1 MASRAAGVD
10 LGGTK
15 VQGVV
20 VDKAGD
26 QLATAVAS
34 TPVRGGPQSVVEQV
48 AAVVR
53 AAAANAGVGVDE
65 LDGVGVGSAGTV
77 SSGAGL
83 VLYAGNLSGF
93 ERPVPLARLVA
104 GALGLDPAAVRI
116 ENDVNVATLAEYRAG
131 AAHGLDSL
139 LAVFAGTGV
148 GGAVVLGGR
157 LRQGARGA
165 AGEIGHTIVVQ
176 DGERCPCGRRGCVE
190 AYAGRTPMERAVREA
205 VAAGRATE
213 LPAIQERLG
222 RSRLDTLVLAEGLA
236 LGDELAA
243 ELVDRAARAL
253 GTAIG
258 SACNLLDVQGVLLG
272 GGLADGLG
280 EPFVRQVE
288 RALRP
293 LLLADEPP
301 VEVRRTALGG
311 MAGAIGAGL
320 LVHEPSSPP

>member
-1 MASRAAGVD
+1 MAGQAAGVD

-15 VQGVV
+15 VQGVIL
-20 VDKAGD
+20 DKAGN

-34 TPVRGGPQSVVEQV
+34 TPVRGGPASVVEHI

-53 AAAANAGVGVDE
+53 AAAANAGLGVEE

-77 SSGAGL
+77 SPGAGL

-104 GALGLDPAAVRI
+104 GALSLDPAAVRV
-116 ENDVNVATLAEYRAG
+116 ENDVNVATLAEYRIGAG
-131 AAHGLDSL
+131 QGLDSL

-165 AGEIGHTIVVQ
+165 AGEIGHTTVVM
-176 DGERCPCGRRGCVE
+176 DGEPCPCGRRGCAE
-190 AYAGRTPMERAVREA
+190 AYAGRTPMERALRAA
-205 VAAGRATE
+205 VAGGRATG
-213 LPAIQERLG
+213 LPAIQRRLG
-222 RSRLDTLVLAEGLA
+222 RSRLDTVVLAEALA
-236 LGDELAA
+236 LGDELAV
-243 ELVDRAARAL
+243 ELVARAARAL

-272 GGLADGLG
+272 GGLADALG

-288 RALRP
+288 RTVTP
-293 LLLADEPP
+293 LLLANEPP

-311 MAGAIGAGL
+311 LAGAIGAGL
-320 LVHEPSSPP
+320 LVHEPSSPS